1 MKIIPALIKKNIQN
15 SGDTGKQIYKNSKGH
30 PITVSLKICI
40 LKVINRVNL
49 FMKQS
54 EF

>member
-30 PITVSLKICI
+30 PITVSLMHIESY
-40 LKVINRVNL
+40 
-49 FMKQS
+49 KQGQPVH
-54 EF
+54 EAV